1 MEYELN
7 YIVKV
12 NSYADKVKVINHL
25 VETQDYHNAL
35 KAVRA
40 LIEATGIVVLAKKY
54 NSKPKNSQLSWIADS
69 LLDNGDEYLSDW
81 FKNVNGSL
89 EYIYENKEIN
99 EERVIDILLE
109 LDELI
114 GIVLK
119 KYNGILS

>member
-1 MEYELN
+1 MEYELK

-25 VETQDYHNAL
+25 VEIEDYNNAL

-40 LIEATGIVVLAKKY
+40 LIEATGMVVLAKKY
-54 NSKPKNSQLSWIADS
+54 NSKPKNSQLSWIADA
-69 LLDNGDEYLSDW
+69 LVENGDEYLSNW

-114 GIVLK
+114 AIILK
-119 KYNGILS
+119 KYDGILS

>member
-1 MEYELN
+1 M
-7 YIVKV
+7 
-12 NSYADKVKVINHL
+12 
-25 VETQDYHNAL
+25 
-35 KAVRA
+35 
-40 LIEATGIVVLAKKY
+40 LAKKY

-99 EERVIDILLE
+99 EERVIDSLLE
-109 LDELI
+109 LEELI
-114 GIVLK
+114 GIILI

>member
-1 MEYELN
+1 M
-7 YIVKV
+7 VKV

-25 VETQDYHNAL
+25 VEIEDYYNAL

-40 LIEATGIVVLAKKY
+40 LIEATGMVVLAKKY

-69 LLDNGDEYLSDW
+69 FSENGDEYLSNW

-114 GIVLK
+114 AIVLK
-119 KYNGILS
+119 KYDGILS

>member
-40 LIEATGIVVLAKKY
+40 LIEAT
-54 NSKPKNSQLSWIADS
+54 
-69 LLDNGDEYLSDW
+69 
-81 FKNVNGSL
+81 
-89 EYIYENKEIN
+89 
-99 EERVIDILLE
+99 
-109 LDELI
+109 
-114 GIVLK
+114 
-119 KYNGILS
+119 